1 MWELE
6 KIGGRFRKGRRKKG
20 ETKESSLVK
29 FLAKFRGEQES
40 TLSPILHFDFFV
52 FNCDEISW
60 SLSQKHFAQGN
71 KGN

>member
-1 MWELE
+1 
-6 KIGGRFRKGRRKKG
+6 
-20 ETKESSLVK
+20 VK